1 MLSRVNHLPTYC
13 IAIAEMAFLKA
24 LNAGCQF
31 PVASFAEFVD
41 ATGSATVAVAKKMK
55 IRGIYWDEKSGKLL
69 KASIVGEVDV
79 ANADAC
85 KRARELGIALA
96 EKIREQL

>member
-1 MLSRVNHLPTYC
+1 MPAASSPWQVLPNLLTLRVARLW
-13 IAIAEMAFLKA
+13 L
-24 LNAGCQF
+24 LR
-31 PVASFAEFVD
+31 
-41 ATGSATVAVAKKMK
+41 KMK

-96 EKIREQL
+96 GKIRAQL